1 MKRHGSVARAIRILY
16 RWSNM
21 GEPIALRELPLLL
34 EKGDSLQ
41 VSICAALRAAIQR
54 GRLQPG
60 ARLPSS
66 RDLARQLR
74 VARGTVVLAYH
85 QLTAEGYI
93 RGARGA
99 GTTVVET
106 LPERWLAPGPTRAAP
121 GKTERAVT
129 LSGRGLVLAHSPF
142 PKLPLPAPRP
152 FRPHTPAV
160 DLFPGALWGNLIAK
174 HARSSRPARLREAD
188 PKGHRPLREA
198 IAEHLRVY
206 RGVVCSPEQILIT
219 AGTQQTLD
227 LASRLLLDE
236 GDSAWMEDPGHFG
249 ARDVLRAAGAR
260 VVSVPVDPAGM
271 NVEAGI
277 RSAPHARMV
286 YVTPA
291 RQSPTGATLAL
302 DRRLKL
308 LDWAYRSPAW
318 IFEDDYDAEF
328 RYAGRP
334 LPALQGL
341 DRHGVVLYSGTFAKT
356 MFPGLRLAYVVLP
369 EGLVEPFASA
379 LSLIARYAPLLP
391 QLALAEFIAGG
402 HFARHLRR
410 MRVLYAER
418 REALLS
424 ALRAELDEQIEIV
437 GSSAGL
443 EMVAR
448 LRPGVSDRRVTKLAM
463 GMQLEMVPLSWYAI
477 RPAQRGGLVLGFAA
491 VSPARSRRAVPQ
503 LRQAI
508 EQAQRLHQPDRP

>member
-1 MKRHGSVARAIRILY
+1 MVRRGQRGCGGAPWNALETVFYFNNAAPGPDGHPRSHEATEGARSIAGFAASGLLRRSSPRNY

-21 GEPIALRELPLLL
+21 NQPIAPRELPLTL
-34 EKGDSLQ
+34 KNDGRSLQ
-41 VSICAALRAAIQR
+41 VAICEALRSAMQDR
-54 GRLQPG
+54 RLRPG

-74 VARGTVVLAYH
+74 VARGTVVLAYD
-85 QLTAEGYI
+85 QLTAEGYL

-121 GKTERAVT
+121 GKAERGVT
-129 LSGRGLVLAHSPF
+129 LSGRGLVLAYSPF
-142 PKLPLPAPRP
+142 PRVALPAPRP

-174 HARSSRPARLREAD
+174 HARSSRPARLRDAD
-188 PKGHRPLREA
+188 AKGYRPLREA

-236 GDSAWMEDPGHFG
+236 GDAAWMEDPGHFG

-260 VVSVPVDPAGM
+260 VVSVPVDPAGL

-277 RSAPHARMV
+277 RSAPDARMV

-308 LDWAYRSPAW
+308 LDWAYRSP
-318 IFEDDYDAEF
+318 
-328 RYAGRP
+328 
-334 LPALQGL
+334 
-341 DRHGVVLYSGTFAKT
+341 
-356 MFPGLRLAYVVLP
+356 
-369 EGLVEPFASA
+369 
-379 LSLIARYAPLLP
+379 
-391 QLALAEFIAGG
+391 
-402 HFARHLRR
+402 
-410 MRVLYAER
+410 
-418 REALLS
+418 
-424 ALRAELDEQIEIV
+424 
-437 GSSAGL
+437 
-443 EMVAR
+443 
-448 LRPGVSDRRVTKLAM
+448 
-463 GMQLEMVPLSWYAI
+463 
-477 RPAQRGGLVLGFAA
+477 
-491 VSPARSRRAVPQ
+491 
-503 LRQAI
+503 
-508 EQAQRLHQPDRP
+508 